1 MEKTNLKILNE
12 VNGANE
18 VIFEYS
24 KKVMDEVKNPVAVLM
39 GIAYGGEVEG
49 IATMWKSGKVY
60 GFDTFED
67 KHPSHL
73 SSNVDSFP
81 ARCMD
86 HWYNHKDYGTD
97 ELKYEY
103 QRGVLDSLGL
113 DNAILIKG
121 EVNKDSCK
129 DIEKI
134 DLAFLDMDMVESMRV
149 GFEAVKDKMSSGGY
163 LFLHDCQNIGEVGDW
178 CRKVVENDKRFKK
191 IGTWDREL
199 LTGFQYE
206 SI

>member
-1 MEKTNLKILNE
+1 MKTKLKILNE
-12 VNGANE
+12 VNGANKI
-18 VIFEYS
+18 IFEYAQRV
-24 KKVMDEVKNPVAVLM
+24 KEEVKNPTAVLM

-49 IATMWKSGKVY
+49 ISQMWKDCGKVY

-86 HWYNHKDYGTD
+86 YWYTHKDYGTD

-103 QRGVLDSLGL
+103 QRGVLDDLGL
-113 DNAILIKG
+113 DNAILTKG

-129 DIEKI
+129 DIDKI

-149 GFEAVKDKMSSGGY
+149 GFEAVKDKIAKGGY
-163 LFLHDCQNIGEVGDW
+163 LFLHDCQNIQEVREW
-178 CRKVVENDKRFKK
+178 CEQVVMKDKRFKR
-191 IGTWDREL
+191 IGQWDREL
-199 LTGFQYE
+199 LTSFKRE
-206 SI
+206 NI

>member
-1 MEKTNLKILNE
+1 MNTTLKILNK

-18 VIFEYS
+18 VIFEYA
-24 KKVMDEVKNPVAVLM
+24 KKLTDNPVAVLM

-49 IATMWKSGKVY
+49 IAQMWKDCGKVY

-73 SSNVDSFP
+73 SSNKDSFP

-97 ELKYEY
+97 ELRYEY
-103 QRGVLDSLGL
+103 QRCVLDSLGL
-113 DNAILIKG
+113 SNAILIKG
-121 EVNKDSCK
+121 EVNKDSCG

-134 DLAFLDMDMVESMRV
+134 DLAFLDMDMVESMST
-149 GFEAVKDKMSSGGY
+149 GFEAVKDKIVEGGY
-163 LFLHDCQNIGEVGDW
+163 LFLHDCQNITEVGDW
-178 CRKVVENDKRFKK
+178 CREVVMKDKRFKK
-191 IGTWDREL
+191 IDQWDREL
-199 LTGFQYE
+199 LTGFKRNE
-206 SI
+206 SL